1 MELEEKIIS
10 NAPIPIKTNT
20 EIKPRKGVSAQKLQ
34 AKEQAKIL
42 ARALWNNDKDKKIR
56 IKEMAVMVYLELYN
70 NGYERQLPNNKESL
84 QDWIREI
91 APDYATA
98 GGRPANEP

>member
-1 MELEEKIIS
+1 
-10 NAPIPIKTNT
+10 
-20 EIKPRKGVSAQKLQ
+20 
-34 AKEQAKIL
+34 
-42 ARALWNNDKDKKIR
+42 
-56 IKEMAVMVYLELYN
+56 MAVMVYLELYN